1 MLIDSGVERQISRR
15 VREVGGLA
23 LLPGGRAMTKS
34 RHWRPLAVGPQA
46 RPPLVLVEHHGPA
59 RRRSWR
65 AYYSRNALRLRAYA
79 RRYYAQH
86 REALLLRRK
95 HRRLRQHRIRWP
107 RRRLTAQDW
116 AELRRHYQTVRAQR
130 DSMTFREL
138 AVRFV
143 VSPFAIQRRSS
154 KDGGWSLRATPE
166 RP

>member
-1 MLIDSGVERQISRR
+1 M
-15 VREVGGLA
+15 A
-23 LLPGGRAMTKS
+23 KS
-34 RHWRPLAVGPQA
+34 RHRKPLVLGRKA
-46 RPPLVLVEHHGPA
+46 RPPLVLVEHRSPA

-65 AYYSRNALRLRAYA
+65 AYYSRNAPRLRAYA
-79 RRYYAQH
+79 RRYYAHH

-107 RRRLTAQDW
+107 RRRLTAQAW

-138 AVRFV
+138 ALRFL

-166 RP
+166 QP